1 LRYVVV
7 MCINHSNLKTTM
19 MRTRNFSLLT
29 IVFAF
34 GLLLLGGMVHYS
46 SNSLVCTS
54 WPLCYGSVQSLAF
67 NFNSGHRFLGMVVGI
82 LTCLLLIKIRREPQ
96 ERSHTK
102 DALSFTAFLALFIV
116 GIQGLMG
123 GITSFYRLPT
133 IVNTSHF
140 SLSLVFVAIVILID
154 HRISALNKA
163 EDDTNKVLLDKS
175 WTFSLSDSLAFLLFL
190 STAMIVLG
198 AFVRHSG
205 AYFSCGS
212 GMSSSLACLDG
223 EGYSLWPSNPQGQ
236 LHMFYRYLSLF
247 TWVSG
252 AIILTKVVLK
262 RHSARG
268 VRFLALGSLF
278 ALSFHQISGLISII
292 KYEAV
297 AWSVTHFFL
306 GTVSA
311 GLIWKL
317 NLVTRSA
324 ERSTFGPR
332 VHSIYR
338 DLMDLTK
345 PRLGSLVMSTVFV
358 GMVLAPGK
366 IPFFQGLVGFGLTF
380 ILVMGAAAFNCW
392 MERDVDGLMDRTKQR
407 PLPSGR
413 MKPFTALSFSSILLI
428 GSLAGIYYFVNL
440 PTAILGFAAA
450 FLYLFAYTPLKQKS
464 VTALYVGA
472 IPGAI
477 PPVMGW
483 TIATGKMDTMAWILF
498 AILFVWQLPHFLAIS
513 IYHAKD
519 YGKAKIAIYPN
530 AFGLGLTKWGILVLT
545 ILLAAT
551 ALYPWV
557 YDQGV
562 TDAYGYFSLVLNILF
577 ILVAIK
583 TFSIPTHKK
592 DLLRRWAR
600 LYFLGSIIYLPLL
613 LGSMIYLS

>member
-1 LRYVVV
+1 
-7 MCINHSNLKTTM
+7 M

-54 WPLCYGSVQSLAF
+54 WPLCYGSADSLAF
-67 NFNSGHRFLGMVVGI
+67 NFNSSHRLLGMVVGL
-82 LTCLLLIKIRREPQ
+82 LTILLLVKIRKEPQ
-96 ERSHTK
+96 GASESR

-116 GIQGLMG
+116 GIQGLLG
-123 GITSFYRLPT
+123 GVTSFYRLPT

-140 SLSLVFVAIVILID
+140 ALSLVFVSIIIFID
-154 HRISALNKA
+154 HRIGRLSRESEAQ
-163 EDDTNKVLLDKS
+163 LDENWS
-175 WTFSLSDSLAFLLFL
+175 FSLSDALALLLFL
-190 STAMIVLG
+190 CTAAIVLG

-205 AYFSCGS
+205 AFLACGS
-212 GMSSSLACLDG
+212 GISSAVSCVTADG
-223 EGYSLWPSNPQGQ
+223 QSLWPRTSQAQ
-236 LHMFYRYLSLF
+236 LHMFYRFISF
-247 TWVSG
+247 GTWLTG
-252 AIILTKVVLK
+252 AIVLTKVVLK
-262 RHSARG
+262 KGSSKTIRLFA
-268 VRFLALGSLF
+268 LASLF
-278 ALSFHQISGLISII
+278 ALSFHQITGLVSIVRA
-292 KYEAV
+292 EAMS
-297 AWSVTHFFL
+297 WSVIHFFL
-306 GTVSA
+306 GTISA

-317 NLVTRSA
+317 NLLTRSA
-324 ERSTFGPR
+324 EKTTFGPR

-338 DLMDLTK
+338 DLLDLTK

-366 IPFFQGLVGFGLTF
+366 IPFFKGLVGFGLTF

-392 MERDVDGLMDRTKQR
+392 MERDVDGLMDRTKER

-413 MKPFTALSFSSILLI
+413 MKPVTALVFSSALLV
-428 GSLAGIYYFVNL
+428 GSLLGLYYFVNL
-440 PTAILGFAAA
+440 PTAILGFTAG

-483 TIATGKMDTMAWILF
+483 TIATGKMDAMAWILF

-519 YGKAKIAIYPN
+519 YGKANIVIYPN
-530 AFGLGLTKWGILVLT
+530 AFGLRLTKWGILVLT
-545 ILLAAT
+545 VVLAAT

-577 ILVAIK
+577 TLVAIK
-583 TFSIPTHKK
+583 TFSVPTKNQ